1 MAPTI
6 TVENLY
12 KKYDSKDVLRG
23 ITFTILKGEIFAL
36 LGPNGAG
43 KTTTVEILT
52 GFLSPTSGDV
62 SVLGYD
68 PLKKPSSFKEKIGI
82 VFQTS
87 GLDRFL
93 SVKET
98 LAMYSRYYPD
108 PKSVDEVMSL
118 TGLAQEKDTY
128 VRKLSGGL
136 QRRLDVAIALIGNPS
151 LLFLDEPTTGFDPV
165 ARRDMWNVIHN
176 LQADDT
182 TILLTTHYLEEAQ
195 QLANRIAILQSGN
208 IALQGTTSE
217 ILQTENQT
225 IIKFTCNEN
234 LPSFSDKSLDIH
246 QNTDNVYRIATT
258 NPTKTM
264 HTLTN
269 WAVTN
274 NFVLEELSVTQP
286 TLEDIYLKLVK
297 QENMDR

>member
-1 MAPTI
+1 MSSTI
-6 TVENLY
+6 IVKNLY

-23 ITFTILKGEIFAL
+23 ITFSISKGEIFGL

-43 KTTTVEILT
+43 KTTTVGILT

-62 SVLGYD
+62 FVLGYE

-93 SVKET
+93 SVKES
-98 LAMYSRYYPD
+98 LEMYSRYYPN

-128 VRKLSGGL
+128 IRKLSGGM

-151 LLFLDEPTTGFDPV
+151 LLFLDEPTTGFDPE
-165 ARRDMWNVIHN
+165 ARRDMWNVIRN

-195 QLANRIAILQSGN
+195 QLANRIAILQSGT
-208 IALQGTTSE
+208 IAMQGTTSE
-217 ILQTENQT
+217 ILQSENQSV
-225 IIKFTCNEN
+225 IKFRCNKN
-234 LPSFSDKSLDIH
+234 LDSLTDKSFDIH
-246 QNTDNVYRIATT
+246 KNTNNMYRITTT

-264 HTLTN
+264 YTLTK

-274 NFVLEELSVTQP
+274 NCELEELSVTQP

-297 QENMDR
+297 QENIE

>member
-1 MAPTI
+1 MSPTI

-12 KKYDSKDVLRG
+12 KKYDSKDVLCG
-23 ITFTILKGEIFAL
+23 ITFTISKGEIFAL

-43 KTTTVEILT
+43 KTTTVGILT
-52 GFLSPTSGDV
+52 GFLSPTSGNV

-98 LAMYSRYYPD
+98 LEMYSRYYPD
-108 PKSVDEVMSL
+108 PKSADEVMSL

-128 VRKLSGGL
+128 VRKLSGGM

-151 LLFLDEPTTGFDPV
+151 LLFLDEPTTGFDPE
-165 ARRDMWNVIHN
+165 ARRDMWNVIRN

-195 QLANRIAILQSGN
+195 QLANRIAILQYGN
-208 IALQGTTSE
+208 IAMQGTTSE
-217 ILQTENQT
+217 ILQTEKQT
-225 IIKFTCNEN
+225 VIKFTCDEN
-234 LPSFSDKSLDIH
+234 LDSLPDKSLNIH
-246 QNTDNVYRIATT
+246 KNTDNVYRIATT

-297 QENMDR
+297 QEDMDQ

>member
-1 MAPTI
+1 MSPII

-23 ITFTILKGEIFAL
+23 ITFTISKGEIFAL

-43 KTTTVEILT
+43 KTTTVGILT
-52 GFLSPTSGDV
+52 GFLSPTSGNV

-98 LAMYSRYYPD
+98 LEMYSRYYPD
-108 PKSVDEVMSL
+108 PKSADEVMSL

-128 VRKLSGGL
+128 VRKLSGGM

-151 LLFLDEPTTGFDPV
+151 LLFLDEPTTGFDPE
-165 ARRDMWNVIHN
+165 ARRDMWNVIRN

-208 IALQGTTSE
+208 IAMQGTTSE

-225 IIKFTCNEN
+225 VIKFTCDEN
-234 LPSFSDKSLDIH
+234 LDSLPDKSLNIH
-246 QNTDNVYRIATT
+246 KNTDNVYRIATT

-297 QENMDR
+297 QEDMDQ

>member
-1 MAPTI
+1 MSSTI
-6 TVENLY
+6 IVKNLY
-12 KKYDSKDVLRG
+12 KKYDSKDVLCG
-23 ITFTILKGEIFAL
+23 ITFTISKGEIFAL

-43 KTTTVEILT
+43 KTTTVGILT

-93 SVKET
+93 SVKES
-98 LAMYSRYYPD
+98 LEMYSRYYPN

-128 VRKLSGGL
+128 IRKLSGGM

-151 LLFLDEPTTGFDPV
+151 LLFLDEPTTGFDPE
-165 ARRDMWNVIHN
+165 ARRDMWNVIRN

-195 QLANRIAILQSGN
+195 QLASRIAILQSGN
-208 IALQGTTSE
+208 IAMQGTTSE
-217 ILQTENQT
+217 ILQTEKQT
-225 IIKFTCNEN
+225 VIKFTCDEN
-234 LPSFSDKSLDIH
+234 LYSLPDKSLNIH
-246 QNTDNVYRIATT
+246 KNTDNLYRIATT

-264 HTLTN
+264 HILTN

-297 QENMDR
+297 QEDMDQ

>member
-1 MAPTI
+1 MSPTI

-23 ITFTILKGEIFAL
+23 ITFTISKGEIFAL

-43 KTTTVEILT
+43 KTTTVGILT

-98 LAMYSRYYPD
+98 LEMYSRYYPD
-108 PKSVDEVMSL
+108 PKSADEVMSL

-128 VRKLSGGL
+128 VRKLSGGM

-151 LLFLDEPTTGFDPV
+151 LLFLDEPTTGFDPE
-165 ARRDMWNVIHN
+165 ARRDMWNVIRN

-195 QLANRIAILQSGN
+195 QLASRIAILQSGN
-208 IALQGTTSE
+208 IAMQGTTSE
-217 ILQTENQT
+217 ILQTEKQT
-225 IIKFTCNEN
+225 VIKFTCDEN
-234 LPSFSDKSLDIH
+234 LDSLPDKSLNIH
-246 QNTDNVYRIATT
+246 KNTDNVYRIATT

-264 HTLTN
+264 HILTN

-297 QENMDR
+297 QEDMDQ

>member
-1 MAPTI
+1 MSSTI

-12 KKYDSKDVLRG
+12 KKYDSKDVLCG
-23 ITFTILKGEIFAL
+23 ITFTISKGEIFAL

-43 KTTTVEILT
+43 KTTTIGILT
-52 GFLSPTSGDV
+52 GFLSPTSGNV

-68 PLKKPSSFKEKIGI
+68 PLKKPASFKEKIGI

-93 SVKET
+93 SIKET
-98 LAMYSRYYPD
+98 LAMYRRYYPE

-118 TGLAQEKDTY
+118 TGLSSEKDTY
-128 VRKLSGGL
+128 VRKLSGGM

-165 ARRDMWNVIHN
+165 ARRDMWDVIRN

-182 TILLTTHYLEEAQ
+182 TILLTTHYLDEAQ

-217 ILQTENQT
+217 ILQTENKT
-225 IIKFTCNEN
+225 IIKFTCHEN
-234 LPSFSDKSLDIH
+234 LPSLSDESLDI
-246 QNTDNVYRIATT
+246 QKSTANVYQIATT
-258 NPTKTM
+258 NSTKTM
-264 HTLTN
+264 NTLTN

-297 QENMDR
+297 QEDLD

>member
-1 MAPTI
+1 MSSTI
-6 TVENLY
+6 IVKNLY

-23 ITFTILKGEIFAL
+23 ITFSISKGEIFGL

-43 KTTTVEILT
+43 KTTTVGILT

-62 SVLGYD
+62 FVLGYE

-93 SVKET
+93 SVKES
-98 LAMYSRYYPD
+98 LEMYSRYYPN

-128 VRKLSGGL
+128 IRKLSGGM

-151 LLFLDEPTTGFDPV
+151 LLFLDEPTTGFDPE
-165 ARRDMWNVIHN
+165 ARRDMWNVIRN

-195 QLANRIAILQSGN
+195 QLANRIAILQSGT
-208 IALQGTTSE
+208 IAMQGTTSE
-217 ILQTENQT
+217 ILQSENQSV
-225 IIKFTCNEN
+225 IKFRCNKN
-234 LPSFSDKSLDIH
+234 LDSLTDKSFDIH
-246 QNTDNVYRIATT
+246 KNTNNMYRITTT

-264 HTLTN
+264 YTLTK

-274 NFVLEELSVTQP
+274 NCELEELSVTQP

-297 QENMDR
+297 QEYIE

>member
-1 MAPTI
+1 MSPII

-23 ITFTILKGEIFAL
+23 ITFTISKGEIFAL

-43 KTTTVEILT
+43 KTTTVGILT
-52 GFLSPTSGDV
+52 GFLSPTSGNV

-98 LAMYSRYYPD
+98 LEMYSRYYPD
-108 PKSVDEVMSL
+108 PKSADEVMSL

-128 VRKLSGGL
+128 VRKLSGGM

-151 LLFLDEPTTGFDPV
+151 LLFLDEPTTGFDPE
-165 ARRDMWNVIHN
+165 ARRDMWNVIRN

-208 IALQGTTSE
+208 IAMQGTTSE
-217 ILQTENQT
+217 ILQTEKQT
-225 IIKFTCNEN
+225 VIKFTCDEN
-234 LPSFSDKSLDIH
+234 LDSLPDKSLNIH
-246 QNTDNVYRIATT
+246 KNTDNVYRIATT

-297 QENMDR
+297 QEDMDQ

>member
-1 MAPTI
+1 MSSTI
-6 TVENLY
+6 IVKNLY

-23 ITFTILKGEIFAL
+23 ITFGISKGEIFGL

-43 KTTTVEILT
+43 KTTTVGILT

-62 SVLGYD
+62 FVLGYE

-93 SVKET
+93 SVKES
-98 LAMYSRYYPD
+98 LEMYSRYYPN

-128 VRKLSGGL
+128 IRKLSGGM

-151 LLFLDEPTTGFDPV
+151 LLFLDEPTTGFDPE
-165 ARRDMWNVIHN
+165 ARRDMWNVIRN

-195 QLANRIAILQSGN
+195 QLANRIAILQSGT
-208 IALQGTTSE
+208 IAMQGTTSE
-217 ILQTENQT
+217 ILQSENQSV
-225 IIKFTCNEN
+225 IKFRCNKN
-234 LPSFSDKSLDIH
+234 LDSLTDKSFDIH
-246 QNTDNVYRIATT
+246 KNTNNMYRITTT

-264 HTLTN
+264 YTLTN

-274 NFVLEELSVTQP
+274 NCVLEELSVTQP

-297 QENMDR
+297 QENIE

>member
-1 MAPTI
+1 MSPTI

-23 ITFTILKGEIFAL
+23 ITFTISKGEIFAL

-43 KTTTVEILT
+43 KTTTVGILT

-98 LAMYSRYYPD
+98 LEMYSRYYPD
-108 PKSVDEVMSL
+108 PKSADEVMTL

-128 VRKLSGGL
+128 VRKLSGGM

-151 LLFLDEPTTGFDPV
+151 LLFLDEPTTGFDPE
-165 ARRDMWNVIHN
+165 ARRDMWNVIRN

-195 QLANRIAILQSGN
+195 QLANRIAILQSGT
-208 IALQGTTSE
+208 IAMQGTTSE
-217 ILQTENQT
+217 ILQTEKQT
-225 IIKFTCNEN
+225 VIKFTCDEN
-234 LPSFSDKSLDIH
+234 LDSLPDKSFDIH
-246 QNTDNVYRIATT
+246 KNTNNMYRIATT

-264 HTLTN
+264 HILTN

-297 QENMDR
+297 QEDMDQ

>member
-1 MAPTI
+1 MSSTI
-6 TVENLY
+6 IVKNLY

-23 ITFTILKGEIFAL
+23 ITFSISKGEIFGL

-43 KTTTVEILT
+43 KTTTVGILT

-62 SVLGYD
+62 FVLGYE

-93 SVKET
+93 SVKES
-98 LAMYSRYYPD
+98 LEMYSRYYPN

-128 VRKLSGGL
+128 IRKLSGGM

-151 LLFLDEPTTGFDPV
+151 LLFLDEPTTGFDPE
-165 ARRDMWNVIHN
+165 ARRDMWNVIRN

-195 QLANRIAILQSGN
+195 QLANRIAILQSGT
-208 IALQGTTSE
+208 IAMQGTTSE
-217 ILQTENQT
+217 ILQSENQSV
-225 IIKFTCNEN
+225 IKFRCNKN
-234 LPSFSDKSLDIH
+234 LDSLTDKSFDIH
-246 QNTDNVYRIATT
+246 KNTNNMYRITTT

-264 HTLTN
+264 YTLTN

-297 QENMDR
+297 QENIE